1 MAPLFPL
8 TFMLEYSEDSQKVAV
23 DKTTEWFSYKVKK
36 PDRLKMF
43 AVRIWLTSDGG
54 AKRFFI
60 YIFYLTPKVKTLF
73 LVCKLVSSV

>member
-43 AVRIWLTSDGG
+43 AVRI
-54 AKRFFI
+54 
-60 YIFYLTPKVKTLF
+60 
-73 LVCKLVSSV
+73 